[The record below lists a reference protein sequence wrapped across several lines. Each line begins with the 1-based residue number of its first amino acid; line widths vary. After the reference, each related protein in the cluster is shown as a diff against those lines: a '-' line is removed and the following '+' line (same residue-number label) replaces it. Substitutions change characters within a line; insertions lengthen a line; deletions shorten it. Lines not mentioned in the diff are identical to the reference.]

1 MRSLGALVVLLTLV
15 GCGDHTN
22 ETLTDGGVD
31 GNAACAA
38 AGGAQHEQTITVGGE
53 TRTYF
58 LYVPETARCATG
70 VPLWIDFHGTA
81 GDPDP
86 EEQYANAG
94 AMAAADAE
102 GVILVRPRSRSK
114 DEGGYPIYRWD
125 ENAGDIARNLTFV
138 EQLVDHVAE
147 TYTID
152 RAQIVVS
159 GFSSGANM
167 ASQYLRPTALPV
179 AGIATI
185 GGGFWGVT
193 SPELSRVPP
202 RVYSMT
208 GYRDYMR
215 ANFEPLRD
223 LYLAAGLDETRWYSR
238 EANIGHDLYDWH
250 FAELLPWLLH
260 GDRASATAPAA
271 TWVDESI
278 ATESSLL
285 SLLSTPSGIVAGGS
299 GGATFR
305 RAAAGWTALGVIPAP
320 THAVQ
325 GIHITSL
332 CSTGSKL
339 YAAAQTTLYSSTND
353 GATWTSLPTVP
364 EPEAAYFG
372 VAWLTSIDCGV
383 NRSLLGAGLWVGV
396 ESTDDAASWH
406 AAPLE
411 VAQGTFAYQASIASL
426 ARNANGTVIAAGL
439 GYAGRRATGG
449 SFEPLSLPG
458 TAQWW
463 TGVTSAGT
471 SFWAVGDGGSIVRS
485 TDDGQTWT
493 HAASPVGDD
502 FYAVAFAD
510 TQTGAAVGA
519 HGAVVITH
527 DGGATWTDASIGK
540 DVFLGAALWPDAHT
554 LLVAGEHGTVERLS
568 I

>member
-1 MRSLGALVVLLTLV
+1 MRNLGTAIVMLSLV
-15 GCGDHTN
+15 GCGGDHEEQTPA
-22 ETLTDGGVD
+22 DGGVD
-31 GNAACAA
+31 SSAACSA
-38 AGGAQHEQTITVGGE
+38 AGGAQHEQTITVGAE

-58 LYVPETARCATG
+58 LYVPEAVRCATG

-86 EEQYANAG
+86 EEAYANEG
-94 AMAAADAE
+94 AMAEADAE
-102 GVILVRPRSRSK
+102 GVILVRPRSRSNV
-114 DEGGYPIYRWD
+114 EGGFPIYRWD
-125 ENAGDIARNLTFV
+125 ENTGDVARNVTFV
-138 EQLVDHVAE
+138 AQLVDHIGEIYA
-147 TYTID
+147 ID

-167 ASQYLRPTALPV
+167 ASQYLRPTTFPV

-185 GGGFWGVT
+185 GGGFWGV
-193 SPELSRVPP
+193 SASELSRVPP
-202 RVYSMT
+202 HVYSMT

-223 LYLAAGLDETRWYSR
+223 LYKAAGLDQTRWYSR
-238 EANIGHDLYDWH
+238 EANIGHELYDWH
-250 FAELLPWLLH
+250 FGEFLPWLLH
-260 GDRASATAPAA
+260 GDRKPADVPAA
-271 TWVDESI
+271 AWADESI
-278 ATESSLL
+278 ATQSSLL
-285 SLLSTPSGIVAGGS
+285 TLLSTPTGIVAGGS

-305 RAAAGWTALGVIPAP
+305 RDASGWSALGVIPAAA
-320 THAVQ
+320 HAVE

-339 YAAAQTTLYSSTND
+339 YAAAQTALYSSTND
-353 GATWTSLPTVP
+353 GATWTALPAVP
-364 EPEAAYFG
+364 EPEATYFG
-372 VAWLTSIDCGV
+372 VAWLTAIDCGV
-383 NRSLLGAGLWVGV
+383 DRSLLGAGLWVGV

-411 VAQGTFAYQASIASL
+411 SGTYQASIASL

-439 GYAGRRATGG
+439 GYAGRRTAGG
-449 SFEPLSLPG
+449 SFQQLFLPG
-458 TAQWW
+458 VAQWW
-463 TGVTSAGT
+463 TGVTSVGD
-471 SFWAVGDGGSIVRS
+471 SFWAVGDTGSIVRS
-485 TDDGQTWT
+485 SDDGQTWT
-493 HAASPVGDD
+493 HATSPVTED

-510 TQTGAAVGA
+510 AQTGAAVGA

-527 DGGATWTDASIGK
+527 DGGATWTDVSIGK
-540 DVFLGAALWPDAHT
+540 DVFLGAALWPDPHT